1 MSVKDHENLKFFEM
15 HGFKY
20 KKGSGDSAT
29 GTCPFCRH
37 KSNKFTITFTEK
49 LSQTRFKCFNCD
61 TAGGHLMF
69 LEAILKM
76 SRENFRGTIVTALCK
91 NRHLKRKTL
100 IDHKVGFNPVTN
112 NYVIPSF
119 DLDGKRVTNLHIYRF
134 AIGNTKSVFLGSANC
149 TSGLFYGHTIA
160 SLQPH
165 DKRIIWIVEGHWD
178 RMTMYEI
185 IKNLGRDDLVVAVPG
200 ANTFSDYWI
209 DFFRDKIVF
218 VTYDNDHDILK
229 GANLLIGAGK
239 RGMNKVAKKLL
250 SVPNK
255 IKFINWPKKT
265 PHKFDIGD
273 LYQKNTFG
281 AMITYD
287 MILEYLRDNPPE
299 IKEAQRSAP
308 TQNIA
313 TPDEV
318 IETYTKWLKM
328 DNTDVI
334 DIIFGTVFANRLPGD
349 PVWMFLVG
357 PSGFAKTEL
366 CMGISKSS
374 QVIAHSSLTPAGLIS
389 GAQGK
394 DGTDPSLIPQLR
406 NKILVIKDFTTIMAL
421 NQLQKSEIFGILRDA
436 FDGSASRKM
445 GNICRTYHNVRFG
458 IIAGVTPAIEMEVEG
473 MAKLGE
479 RFLYYRIP
487 FTPTYKAV
495 MEILNKAFE
504 NVTFE
509 DQMQR
514 EIRNISS
521 DALNYTT
528 QQIPTI
534 SDEMKQKLMHIA
546 HFTSILRGAVVRDQ
560 FRHKEILYNPFK
572 EIATRILKQIKKL
585 AIGIAIFRRHD
596 TITSYEYRH
605 VKATCKGSIPSRRE
619 AITEFLYK
627 DSRKERSTN
636 EICQKIRLPGPTVK
650 DLMDDLRAL
659 EAVKRV
665 IGENSH
671 NQYWK
676 LTDEII
682 NIIKIAGVYDE

>member
-1 MSVKDHENLKFFEM
+1 MSVKDHENLKLFEM
-15 HGFKY
+15 HGFKF

-29 GTCPFCRH
+29 GTCPFCLH
-37 KSNKFTITFTEK
+37 KSNKFTITLTEK
-49 LSQTRFKCFNCD
+49 LSQVRFNCFNCSV
-61 TAGGHLMF
+61 GGGYLVYM
-69 LEAILKM
+69 EAILKM
-76 SRENFRGTIVTALCK
+76 SRENFKGVVVTALCK

-100 IDHKVGFNPVTN
+100 IDHRVGFNPVTN

-119 DLDGKRVTNLHIYRF
+119 DFDGKRVTNLHIYRF
-134 AIGNTKSVFLGSANC
+134 AIGDTQKVFIGSAGC
-149 TSGLFYGHTIA
+149 SPGLFYGHTIA

-165 DKRIIWIVEGHWD
+165 DKRVIWIVEGHFD

-185 IKNLGRDDLVVAVPG
+185 VKNLGRDDLVVAVPG
-200 ANTFSDYWI
+200 ATVFSDYWI
-209 DFFRDKIVF
+209 DFFRGKTVY
-218 VTYDNDHDILK
+218 VAYDNDHDVIK
-229 GANLLIGAGK
+229 GSNLVIGAGK
-239 RGMNKVAKKLL
+239 KGMNKAAKKLL
-250 SVPNK
+250 SVPKK
-255 IKFINWPKKT
+255 IKFINWPKET

-273 LYQKNTFG
+273 LYIKNSFNPEL
-281 AMITYD
+281 TYD
-287 MILEYLRDNPPE
+287 KILEYLDDKPPE
-299 IKEAQRSAP
+299 IKETRRSGL
-308 TQNIA
+308 TQSVA
-313 TPDEV
+313 TSEQV
-318 IETYTKWLKM
+318 IEIYTKWLKM
-328 DNTDVI
+328 ENTDVL

-349 PVWMFLVG
+349 PVWLMLVG

-366 CMGISKSS
+366 CMGISKSP

-406 NKILVIKDFTTIMAL
+406 NKMLVIKDFTTIMAL
-421 NQLQKSEIFGILRDA
+421 NPLQKSELFGILRDA

-487 FTPTYKAV
+487 FTPTYDAV
-495 MEILNKAFE
+495 MEILSKAFE

-521 DALNYTT
+521 DALNYST

-534 SDEMKQKLMHIA
+534 SDEMKRKLMHIA

-596 TITSYEYRH
+596 TITEYEYRQ
-605 VKATCKGSIPSRRE
+605 VKATCRGSIPSRRE
-619 AITEFLYK
+619 IITEFLYE

-659 EAVKRV
+659 DVVKRV
-665 IGENSH
+665 VGESSH

-676 LTDEII
+676 LTKETKDII
-682 NIIKIAGVYDE
+682 EIAGVYNE

>member
-1 MSVKDHENLKFFEM
+1 MSNREHENLRIFLQ
-15 HGFKY
+15 HGFVY
-20 KKGSGDSAT
+20 KKGSGDTAT

-37 KSNKFTITFTEK
+37 KSNKFTITLTEK
-49 LSQTRFKCFNCD
+49 LGQTRFKCFNCN
-61 TAGGHLMF
+61 TAGGYLVYM
-69 LEAILKM
+69 EAILKM
-76 SRENFRGTIVTALCK
+76 SRENFKGTVVTALCK

-100 IDHKVGFNPVTN
+100 IDHKVGFNPATN

-134 AIGNTKSVFLGSANC
+134 AIGKTPSVFIGSANC
-149 TSGLFYGHTIA
+149 TPGLFYGHTIA

-165 DKRIIWIVEGHWD
+165 DKRIIWIVEGQWD
-178 RMTMYEI
+178 RMSMYEI
-185 IKNLGRDDLVVAVPG
+185 LRKLNKDDLVVSVPG
-200 ANTFSDYWI
+200 AHTFSDYWI
-209 DFFRDKIVF
+209 DFFRDKTVF
-218 VTYDNDHDILK
+218 VAYDNDHDILK
-229 GANLLIGAGK
+229 GPNLLIGAGK

-250 SVPNK
+250 AVPK
-255 IKFINWPKKT
+255 SIKFINWPKKT

-273 LYQKNTFG
+273 LYHKNSFDTTL
-281 AMITYD
+281 TYD
-287 MILEYLRDNPPE
+287 MICKYLNDKPPE
-299 IKEAQRSAP
+299 IKETQRPGS
-308 TQNIA
+308 TQAIA
-313 TPDEV
+313 TSEQV
-318 IETYTKWLKM
+318 IEIYTKWLKM
-328 DNTDVI
+328 ENTDVL

-349 PVWMFLVG
+349 PVWLMLVG

-421 NQLQKSEIFGILRDA
+421 NQLQKAELFGILRDA

-445 GNICRTYHNVRFG
+445 GNICRTYHNIRFG

-487 FTPTYKAV
+487 FTPTYTAV

-534 SDEMKQKLMHIA
+534 SDEMKRKLMHIA
-546 HFTSILRGAVVRDQ
+546 HFTSILRGAVIRDQ

-596 TITSYEYRH
+596 TITDYEYRQI
-605 VKATCKGSIPSRRE
+605 KATCKGSIPSRRE
-619 AITEFLYK
+619 TITEFLYK
-627 DSRKERSTN
+627 DSRKECSTN

-659 EAVKRV
+659 DVVKRV
-665 IGENSH
+665 VGEESH
-671 NQYWK
+671 NQYWR
-676 LTDEII
+676 LTEETK
-682 NIIKIAGVYDE
+682 NIIEIAGVYNE